1 MSKLDR
7 ARTGDAANGA
17 LPLCGPRF
25 YAASVLTPRPP
36 IVDWLAELDAALKRS
51 EHPFTDHPMVLDL
64 SAVRLSPNAIM
75 HLISNLEE
83 RRIRLLGIEGVEL
96 AAEAHAGLPPV
107 LNEHDEKID
116 GPAGPATSS
125 ARSFLQQE
133 QPTSLLIDDFVR
145 SGQCVGFAEGDVT
158 IVGSVGSGAEI
169 VAGGSIHV
177 YGTLRGRAMAGATG
191 NTRARIFCRRLEA
204 ELLAVGPYF
213 KTADEIDEELRQG
226 PVQVWLEESTL
237 RISAMK

>member
-7 ARTGDAANGA
+7 AQTGDAANVA
-17 LPLCGPRF
+17 LPVCSPRF

-36 IVDWLAELDAALKRS
+36 IMDWLCDLDTVLKQSERS
-51 EHPFTDHPMVLDL
+51 FTDHPMVLDL

-83 RRIRLLGIEGVEL
+83 RRIRILGIEGVEP

-107 LNEHDEKID
+107 LREYSEKID
-116 GPAGPATSS
+116 GLASPATSP
-125 ARSFLQQE
+125 ARSFGQQG
-133 QPTSLLIDDFVR
+133 QPASLLIDDFVR

-177 YGTLRGRAMAGATG
+177 YGTLRGRAMAGALG
-191 NTRARIFCRRLEA
+191 NTRARIFCQRLEA
-204 ELLAVGPYF
+204 ELLAVGSYF
-213 KTADEIDEELRQG
+213 KTADEIGEELRQG
-226 PVQVWLEESTL
+226 PVQVWLAENTL
-237 RISAMK
+237 RISPMK